1 MSDTTEVCANEL
13 LLRNT
18 IIQKMVM
25 GWNMAES
32 FRLPETVP
40 GSERIGR
47 DPVATPTEVV
57 ADEPSPMTDASVPV
71 DTQTAVAV
79 DQDTLPKNTND
90 TNVVTEIELTG
101 SPPVSQNN

>member
-1 MSDTTEVCANEL
+1 
-13 LLRNT
+13 
-18 IIQKMVM
+18 MV
-25 GWNMAES
+25 ES

-47 DPVATPTEVV
+47 GSVATPTE
-57 ADEPSPMTDASVPV
+57 AITDETSPMTAASVPV
-71 DTQTAVAV
+71 DTQPAVAV
-79 DQDTLPKNTND
+79 GQDTLPENTNE